1 MIAYSLLGRWM
12 TRMRHAW
19 HPALLAALI
28 GASAHAQ
35 SRDVRSLDDL
45 VSQALQR
52 HESIEHQQLTV
63 QQLQKGEDAAR
74 AARLPRVDLT
84 ASYAHVSEVGS
95 ISFSIPGLMS
105 RTMQF
110 GDGNIY
116 ETALTASVPVFAGFR
131 LQHAVAQQEQ
141 QRIAGEH
148 ALAATAAEIRTAV
161 RMQYR
166 IAQLARTSG
175 DILRTQQELLREMLR
190 LRARLVAQAQ
200 TLPLDTLQLAT
211 RVAQLDV
218 ERATAAGAYERA
230 ILQLMQLTGDD
241 KHFDVAAFEG
251 VREGLEQQS
260 ENDLIRLAYETRP
273 ELRALAAQRAA
284 GEHAGDMARAPLYPS
299 IAATASW
306 KYGRPGVDQLR
317 NEWMDYYT
325 AAIRLEWN
333 LWNWGGD
340 KAQIERAELELRKT
354 DARTRQLQ
362 AQIRTAIGLA
372 REELAVRRT
381 TLVMLE
387 QQIAL
392 EQQRL
397 AQTQARLREGMA
409 TTTDVVDVE
418 TALTTALLRREQT
431 RIEYVMRQT
440 ELAAAVGVTE

>member
-1 MIAYSLLGRWM
+1 MTTTPTHHTHRAARTAATILLGL
-12 TRMRHAW
+12 
-19 HPALLAALI
+19 LLAHALP
-28 GASAHAQ
+28 AQ
-35 SRDVRSLDDL
+35 QREVRTLDRL
-45 VSQALQR
+45 LAEAEQR
-52 HESIEHQQLTV
+52 HEAIEQQRLTV

-116 ETALTASVPVFAGFR
+116 ETALTASVPLFTGFR

-141 QRIAGEH
+141 QRIAGEQ
-148 ALAATAAEIRTAV
+148 ALAATIADIRTAV

-175 DILRTQQELLREMLR
+175 EILTAQQTLLRDLLA
-190 LRARLVAQAQ
+190 LRAKLVAQAQ
-200 TLPLDTLQLAT
+200 ALPLDTLQLAT
-211 RVAQLDV
+211 RIAQLDV
-218 ERATAAGAYERA
+218 ERATASSAYERS
-230 ILQLMQLTGDD
+230 ILQLVQLTASPDR
-241 KHFDVAAFEG
+241 FDVAPFEG
-251 VREGLEQQS
+251 VRDGLELQS
-260 ENDLIRLAYETRP
+260 ENALVRLAYESRP
-273 ELRALAAQRAA
+273 ELRALAAQRSA
-284 GEHAGDMARAPLYPS
+284 GEHAGEMARASLYPTV
-299 IAATASW
+299 AASAAW

-325 AAIRLEWN
+325 AAIRFEWN

-381 TLVMLE
+381 TLAMLE
-387 QQIAL
+387 QQIVL

-397 AQTQARLREGMA
+397 AQTQSRLREGMA

-431 RIEYVMRQT
+431 RIEYALRQT

>member
-1 MIAYSLLGRWM
+1 MTTPRSHTQRAARSAATILLGM
-12 TRMRHAW
+12 LLVHAV
-19 HPALLAALI
+19 PAQQREVRTLDRLLADAT
-28 GASAHAQ
+28 
-35 SRDVRSLDDL
+35 
-45 VSQALQR
+45 QR
-52 HESIEHQQLTV
+52 HEAIEQQRLTV
-63 QQLQKGEDAAR
+63 AQLQKSEDAAR

-95 ISFSIPGLMS
+95 ISFSIPGVMS

-116 ETALTASVPVFAGFR
+116 ETALTASVPLFTGYR

-148 ALAATAAEIRTAV
+148 ALAATIADIRTAV

-175 DILRTQQELLREMLR
+175 EILAAQQTLLRDLLA
-190 LRARLVAQAQ
+190 LRAKLVAQAQ
-200 TLPLDTLQLAT
+200 ALPLDTLQLAT
-211 RVAQLDV
+211 RIAQLDV
-218 ERATAAGAYERA
+218 DRATASSAYERA
-230 ILQLMQLTGDD
+230 ILQLVQLTASPDR
-241 KHFDVAAFEG
+241 FDVAPFEG
-251 VREGLEQQS
+251 VRDGLELQS
-260 ENDLIRLAYETRP
+260 ENALVRLAYESRP
-273 ELRALAAQRAA
+273 ELRALAAQHSA
-284 GEHAGDMARAPLYPS
+284 GEHAGEMARASLYPTV
-299 IAATASW
+299 AASAAW

-381 TLVMLE
+381 TLAMLE

-409 TTTDVVDVE
+409 NTTDVVDVE

-431 RIEYVMRQT
+431 RIEYVLRQT

>member
-1 MIAYSLLGRWM
+1 MTTATPSHRQRAVHTAAAILLGL
-12 TRMRHAW
+12 
-19 HPALLAALI
+19 LLA
-28 GASAHAQ
+28 
-35 SRDVRSLDDL
+35 
-45 VSQALQR
+45 QALPAQQREVRTLDRLLTDAEQR
-52 HESIEHQQLTV
+52 HESIEQQRLTIE
-63 QQLQKGEDAAR
+63 QLQKGEDAAR

-84 ASYAHVSEVGS
+84 ATYAHVSEVGS
-95 ISFSIPGLMS
+95 ISFSIPGLIS

-116 ETALTASVPVFAGFR
+116 ETAVTASMPLFTGFR

-148 ALAATAAEIRTAV
+148 ALAATIADIRTAV
-161 RMQYR
+161 HMQYR
-166 IAQLARTSG
+166 IAQLARTSEE
-175 DILRTQQELLREMLR
+175 ILRTQQDLLRQLLN
-190 LRARLVAQAQ
+190 LRAKLVAQAQ
-200 TLPLDTLQLAT
+200 ALPLDTLQLAT
-211 RVAQLDV
+211 RISQLDV
-218 ERATAAGAYERA
+218 DRATASSAYERA
-230 ILQLMQLTGDD
+230 ILLLVQLTGSSER
-241 KHFDVAAFEG
+241 FDVATFEG
-251 VREGLEQQS
+251 VRDGLELQS
-260 ENDLIRLAYETRP
+260 ESELVRLAFETRP
-273 ELRALAAQRAA
+273 ELQALSAQRSA
-284 GEHAGDMARAPLYPS
+284 GEHAGEMARASLYPTV
-299 IAATASW
+299 AATASW

-325 AAIRLEWN
+325 AAVRFEWN
-333 LWNWGGD
+333 LWNWGSD
-340 KAQIERAELELRKT
+340 KSQIERAELELRKT

-362 AQIRTAIGLA
+362 TQIRTAIGLA

-381 TLVMLE
+381 TLAMLE